1 MILNYLHILNFWE
14 EFIMPLMTGDI
25 GQFRNNIR
33 ITAGLYTV
41 DRIREQGVCDLSG
54 AFRQQVRKIRR

>member
-1 MILNYLHILNFWE
+1 MIVFSVEVKELF
-14 EFIMPLMTGDI
+14 I

-41 DRIREQGVCDLSG
+41 DCIREQGVCDLS
-54 AFRQQVRKIRR
+54 V